1 MQRFKFWMMIVLA
14 ALFALF
20 VALQPAIT
28 YACVAAG
35 SHGGC

>member
-1 MQRFKFWMMIVLA
+1 MQRFKIGMMIVLV

-20 VALQPAIT
+20 VALQPTIA

-35 SHGGC
+35 GHGGC